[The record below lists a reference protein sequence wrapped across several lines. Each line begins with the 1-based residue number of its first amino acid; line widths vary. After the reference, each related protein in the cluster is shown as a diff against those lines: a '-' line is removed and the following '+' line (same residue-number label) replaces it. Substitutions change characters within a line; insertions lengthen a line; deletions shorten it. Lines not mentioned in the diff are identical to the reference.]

1 MGSGH
6 PSLVCHGRELAGDVT
21 RMFPI
26 PAQFAAQA
34 SCDVQLQICTGKEPG
49 EGFTEGNCPFSQ
61 GFWPGSKE
69 TLFSN
74 PSTHQGAHAQ
84 LTGLPSHRLPHT
96 CSSKH
101 KSTFPPGKSQELD
114 SPPVIPV
121 PGAGGAVSDASSTRK
136 GSGLGPHF
144 PQCCHSSPR
153 ETSKHE
159 NSFEN
164 GPDAKHQGLLPT
176 ISPTAA
182 A

>member
-1 MGSGH
+1 MSQGCSPFQPNLLPRLPVMFSSKYAQGRSQGKVSQRGTVLSPMDFGLAPRKLCFLTPAPTREH
-6 PSLVCHGRELAGDVT
+6 MPS
-21 RMFPI
+21 
-26 PAQFAAQA
+26 
-34 SCDVQLQICTGKEPG
+34 
-49 EGFTEGNCPFSQ
+49 SQ
-61 GFWPGSKE
+61 GFPPISCLTPAAPNTK
-69 TLFSN
+69 
-74 PSTHQGAHAQ
+74 AHFLLEKARSWI
-84 LTGLPSHRLPHT
+84 P
-96 CSSKH
+96 
-101 KSTFPPGKSQELD
+101 
-114 SPPVIPV
+114 PPVIPV